1 MRKAETAKPAL
12 VTATILF
19 AGLLGAWFWVK
30 IQQGFA
36 LGVTADAQAFR
47 VAAAALLFAP
57 FLVLIYLCV
66 KPQTVLKNRSFQGSI
81 LLAGLGFIWLLCALF
96 LSLFVGFAPF

>member
-1 MRKAETAKPAL
+1 MREVNTAKPAAL
-12 VTATILF
+12 TATVLF
-19 AGLLGAWFWVK
+19 ASLLVAWFWIK

-36 LGVTADAQAFR
+36 LEVAAGAQIFR
-47 VAAAALLFAP
+47 AAAAALLFAP

-66 KPQTVLKNRSFQGSI
+66 KPQTVLKDRSPQGS
-81 LLAGLGFIWLLCALF
+81 LLFAGLGFIWLLSALF

>member
-1 MRKAETAKPAL
+1 MRKANTAKPAS

-19 AGLLGAWFWVK
+19 AGLLGAWFWIK

-36 LGVTADAQAFR
+36 LGVAADAQTFR

-57 FLVLIYLCV
+57 FLILIYLCV
-66 KPQTVLKNRSFQGSI
+66 KPPAVLKDCSPQGS
-81 LLAGLGFIWLLCALF
+81 LLFAGVGFIWLLCALF